1 MGLIEKNETVLR
13 YEKQLLQQFRK
24 RLAQCPP
31 GYLQMRTCNGK
42 RQYYHKL
49 PDQKKPVYLDRNHNW
64 LVNELKYKRVLEEAV
79 KRLEGNIAA
88 KESALRKI
96 LPYDYTSIEKILPG
110 AYKEAERPVEDD
122 ALWGARQNGPGFT
135 QSENP
140 FKREYL
146 IHQTSFGLITR
157 SKSEA
162 MTAELLYAAGFF
174 IHYEKRLLLFDEN
187 GETRVRYPDFTLPT
201 AEDTWYWE
209 VKGMFQNER
218 YRNRD
223 TETERLYHL
232 NGIYEPKNLI
242 VTKDGPDGSFSTEG
256 VIRIIEGVL
265 GRQVN
270 LYQKIVDNND
280 IR

>member
-1 MGLIEKNETVLR
+1 MEHVEINETVLR
-13 YEKQLLQQFRK
+13 YEKQLLLQFRR
-24 RLAQCPP
+24 RLEQCPP

-42 RQYYHKL
+42 NQYYHKL
-49 PDQKKPVYLDRNHNW
+49 PDQNKPVYLDRNHSW
-64 LVNELKYKRVLEEAV
+64 LVNELKYKRVLQESV

-96 LPYDYTSIEKILPG
+96 LPYDYASIEQILPG
-110 AYKEAERPVEDD
+110 AYRGAERPVEGGTLRNCGDR
-122 ALWGARQNGPGFT
+122 GQSGPGFT

-162 MTAELLYAAGFF
+162 MTAELLHAAGFF
-174 IHYEKRLLLFDEN
+174 IHYEKKLILYDEN
-187 GETRVRYPDFTLPT
+187 GDVKIRYPDFTLPLAT
-201 AEDTWYWE
+201 NWYWE
-209 VKGMFQNER
+209 VKGRFQEEQ
-218 YRNRD
+218 YRQRD

-242 VTKDGPDGSFSTEG
+242 VTKDGPDGSFNTEG
-256 VIRIIEGVL
+256 VIRIIEGIL
-265 GRQVN
+265 RPHI
-270 LYQKIVDNND
+270 K
-280 IR
+280 